1 MGFSEELID
10 QADAQRFRACDP
22 GFWWGD
28 GQVNPEAEARGSV
41 IRGSVHHQHEADG
54 EENTSSD
61 NRCPGG
67 SGQAEGRSIHGWREY
82 LLVMLQGLVPD
93 FELWKLAGKATVG
106 VALGR
111 VSTKLEDLGVAS
123 GGQLYI
129 K

>member
-1 MGFSEELID
+1 
-10 QADAQRFRACDP
+10 
-22 GFWWGD
+22 
-28 GQVNPEAEARGSV
+28 
-41 IRGSVHHQHEADG
+41 
-54 EENTSSD
+54 
-61 NRCPGG
+61 
-67 SGQAEGRSIHGWREY
+67 
-82 LLVMLQGLVPD
+82 MLQGLVPD